1 MKALNVI
8 VKIVVALAAVAGAI
22 YVAATYGDRI
32 VAWAKKL
39 LNSCSCCCCDG
50 ECCCED
56 DECCCE
62 CDCQCCCEE
71 EDDAED
77 VTVEVVEAE
86 VAPETVATEGDFEG

>member
-39 LNSCSCCCCDG
+39 LNSCSCCCDG

-56 DECCCE
+56 EECCCE

-71 EDDAED
+71 EDDTED
-77 VTVEVVEAE
+77 VTAEVVEAE
-86 VAPETVATEGDFEG
+86 AATEAVATEGYFEG